1 MEIMGGV
8 ILMECDNTLPHKTH
22 SWRERFR
29 KHTCKGV
36 TPEQF
41 DIYMERKW
49 PTPYNPNHKHKMF
62 LSRWWTTG
70 DQMVFICDYSSAGCR
85 ENYTISRGL
94 WKRQTIKGYRERM
107 ARLAVSPLFRAID
120 DLIEECDREC
130 LEDD

>member
-8 ILMECDNTLPHKTH
+8 ILMECDNTLPHKAH

-49 PTPYNPNHKHKMF
+49 PKPKQVEPHKHRFEYKPSQKH
-62 LSRWWTTG
+62 LWVNPDRYVW
-70 DQMVFICDYSSAGCR
+70 ICKDRTCDHV
-85 ENYTISRGL
+85 ISTDKEEFRGAL
-94 WKRQTIKGYRERM
+94 LHQGKTHIVKLPPRRRSWR
-107 ARLAVSPLFRAID
+107 SN
-120 DLIEECDREC
+120 
-130 LEDD
+130 